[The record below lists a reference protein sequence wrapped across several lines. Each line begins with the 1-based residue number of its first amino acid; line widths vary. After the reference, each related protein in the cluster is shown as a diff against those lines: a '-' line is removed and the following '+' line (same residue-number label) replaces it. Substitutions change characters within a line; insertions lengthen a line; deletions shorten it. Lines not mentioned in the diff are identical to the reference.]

1 MKRRYGKSLIK
12 EKREEQVLNNIG
24 IEKWKIHFMK
34 LLEGMGKKGETS
46 NKNIGL
52 NGKEKVLRKDEIR
65 EAVMRMKQR
74 KAVGIDEIL
83 MEAWR

>member
-1 MKRRYGKSLIK
+1 
-12 EKREEQVLNNIG
+12 
-24 IEKWKIHFMK
+24 MK

-52 NGKEKVLRKDEIR
+52 NGKKKVLRKDEIR